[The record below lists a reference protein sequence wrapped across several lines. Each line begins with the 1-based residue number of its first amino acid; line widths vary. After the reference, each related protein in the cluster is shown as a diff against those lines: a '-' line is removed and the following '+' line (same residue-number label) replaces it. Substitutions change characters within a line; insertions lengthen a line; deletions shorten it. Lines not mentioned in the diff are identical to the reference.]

1 MPDHLGATGPLRTL
15 GDFSGQDLVARVLA
29 LVKRLRP
36 LHISIVGGDP
46 LVRWRELDIL
56 LPELAALGIEVQLVT
71 SAFRPI
77 PLKWGAISNLH
88 LVVSIDGLRAEHDK
102 RRSPATYERIL
113 KHIAG
118 HRITVH
124 CTITR
129 QMLRGAGYFKEFAEF
144 WSDRLEVRKIWFSL
158 FTPQQDEVGEERL
171 KPEDRIAVLDQLEL
185 LRSSFPKIYLPNAV
199 LDGYRH
205 PPDNPES
212 CIFAQATSCVSCDL
226 TTSISPC
233 QFGGQPACSEC
244 GCVASAG
251 LASIGKHKLLSVLP
265 VSDLFRVSKRA
276 GERFSAW
283 TSAREA
289 SSV

>member
-1 MPDHLGATGPLRTL
+1 MPEHLGATGPLRTL
-15 GDFSGQDLVARVLA
+15 GDFSGQDLINRVLA

-46 LVRWRELDIL
+46 LVRLRELDIL
-56 LPELAALGIEVQLVT
+56 LPELAALGVEVQLVT

-77 PLKWGAISNLH
+77 PLKWDALSNLH
-88 LVVSIDGLRAEHDK
+88 LVISIDGLRAEHDK
-102 RRSPATYERIL
+102 RRSPATYDRIL

-129 QMLRGAGYFKEFAEF
+129 QMLRGADYFKEFAEF
-144 WSDRLEVRKIWFSL
+144 WSDQREVRKIWFSL
-158 FTPQQDEVGEERL
+158 FTPQQDEVAEERL
-171 KPEDRIAVLDQLEL
+171 RPEDRIAVLDQLEQ

-226 TTSISPC
+226 TTRISPC

-251 LASIGKHKLLSVLP
+251 LASIGKYKLLSVLP
-265 VSDLFRVSKRA
+265 VSDLFRASKRA
-276 GERFSAW
+276 GERLDAW
-283 TSAREA
+283 MSGREA